1 MWTSYK
7 IIYCYKQLLNIK
19 TELRAWRLWV
29 KKNKMKL
36 KNTWVYNYAFL
47 SLIMIKTHI
56 HWMKIALKEAE
67 KAYTKN
73 EIPVGAVIIHNG
85 KIIGKGYNQ
94 VEKLKDPTAHAEII
108 AITSAVNTIGSKFL
122 ENCSM
127 YVTLEPCIMCSGAII
142 LSRLENLIFGAKDP
156 KSGAFGSVYN
166 INEDNKLNHKVN
178 VISGILE
185 EECALIIK
193 KFFLKLRNDS

>member
-1 MWTSYK
+1 
-7 IIYCYKQLLNIK
+7 
-19 TELRAWRLWV
+19 
-29 KKNKMKL
+29 
-36 KNTWVYNYAFL
+36 
-47 SLIMIKTHI
+47 MIKTHI

-127 YVTLEPCIMCSGAII
+127 YVTLEPCVMCSGAII